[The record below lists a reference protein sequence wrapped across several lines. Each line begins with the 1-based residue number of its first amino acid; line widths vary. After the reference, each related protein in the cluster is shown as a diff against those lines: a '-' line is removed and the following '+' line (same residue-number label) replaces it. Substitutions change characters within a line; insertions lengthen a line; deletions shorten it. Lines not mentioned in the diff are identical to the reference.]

1 MKKLLGILGAMGMIA
16 STGAS
21 VVACGNK
28 SSNGPESDT
37 EVNANNI
44 DEKVKEYQK
53 KLDRYNELWE
63 RKKGNGAALSK
74 DEKIEFAKIIV
85 DAMVMDYEICQV
97 DKSKLPHDASYP
109 AIETK
114 EKLLKE
120 LKEQKDDEELK
131 EYFKEILDEV
141 ISYIDGAIAK
151 YSK

>member
-28 SSNGPESDT
+28 SSNGPGSDT

-53 KLDRYNELWE
+53 KLDRYNELRE
-63 RKKGNGAALSK
+63 KANKEKFTK
-74 DEKIEFAKIIV
+74 DEKIEWIKLVV
-85 DAMVMDYEICQV
+85 DITVMNYEICKI
-97 DKSKLPHDASYP
+97 DKSKLPYDSEFP
-109 AIETK
+109 ATETK

-120 LKEQKDDEELK
+120 LNKMKGDELK
-131 EYFKEILDEV
+131 QEFEDIWDEV
-141 ISYIDGAIAK
+141 VGYIDAAIAK

>member
-28 SSNGPESDT
+28 SSNGPGSDT

-53 KLDRYNELWE
+53 KLDRYNELQE
-63 RKKGNGAALSK
+63 KANKEKFTK
-74 DEKIEFAKIIV
+74 DEKIEWIKLVV
-85 DAMVMDYEICQV
+85 DILVMNYEICQI
-97 DKSKLPHDASYP
+97 DKSKLPDDMTFGA

-114 EKLLKE
+114 EKLLKDLNE
-120 LKEQKDDEELK
+120 NKS
-131 EYFKEILDEV
+131 DEV
-141 ISYIDGAIAK
+141 KREFEDIWDEVVGYIDAAIAK